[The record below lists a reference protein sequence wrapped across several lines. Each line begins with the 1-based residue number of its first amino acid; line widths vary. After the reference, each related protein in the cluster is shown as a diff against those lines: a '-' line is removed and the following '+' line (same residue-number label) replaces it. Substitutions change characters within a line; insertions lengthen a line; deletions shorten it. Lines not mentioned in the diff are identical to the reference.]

1 MIRYRSG
8 NIFETE
14 AKAIVNPVNCVG
26 VMGKG
31 LAKEFK
37 KKFLENF
44 IFYKQ
49 ECDSGNVHLG
59 RMCSYFDEGSL
70 KYIINFPTKNHWKD
84 KSNLS
89 DIEEGLKDLVRF
101 IKEENIHSIAIPAL
115 GCGLGGLDWEEVKQ
129 KMEDLLGVLEKEQV
143 IIYLPEGVCENF
155 FKLCENF
162 IERQEKLSLEK
173 VKGLSCVDKS
183 IEEIYKEC
191 CCLGYDWLNS
201 SEKTSMSA
209 DIMDWIEYNES
220 LPLGIYLEEPL
231 GSITDSL
238 TFCMSA
244 VEYNVKLL
252 YDHLKSRGVVK
263 YRPLRVTPAQRSIY
277 NYLGARTSEKE
288 YCFENSYYDEEVVFQ

>member
-1 MIRYRSG
+1 MIYHRSG
-8 NIFETE
+8 NIFETQAE
-14 AKAIVNPVNCVG
+14 AIVNPVNCVG

-37 KKFLENF
+37 SKYPDNF
-44 IFYKQ
+44 VFYKQ
-49 ECDSGNVHLG
+49 ECENGNVIPG
-59 RMCSYFDEGSL
+59 RMCVFKTAD
-70 KYIINFPTKNHWKD
+70 KYVINFPTKNHWGD
-84 KSNLS
+84 KSKIVDIDSGLENLV
-89 DIEEGLKDLVRF
+89 EVVKANN
-101 IKEENIHSIAIPAL
+101 IKSIAIPAL

-288 YCFENSYYDEEVVFQ
+288 YCFENSYYDEEEFFK

>member
-8 NIFETE
+8 NILETE

-37 KKFLENF
+37 KKFWENF

-49 ECDSGNVHLG
+49 ECDWGNVHLG
-59 RMCSYFDEGSL
+59 KMCVYRHDGKQE
-70 KYIINFPTKNHWKD
+70 YIVNFPTKNHWRD

-89 DIEEGLKDLVRF
+89 DIEEGLKDLVFF
-101 IKEENIHSIAIPAL
+101 IKKEKIHSIAIPAL
-115 GCGLGGLDWEEVKQ
+115 GCGLGGLDWEKTKQ
-129 KMEDLLGVLEKEQV
+129 KMEDLLGILEKEQV
-143 IIYLPEGVCENF
+143 IIYLPDGVCENF
-155 FKLCENF
+155 FKLCKDF

-173 VKGLSCVDKS
+173 GNRLFCVDKS

-191 CCLGYDWLNS
+191 RCLGYDWLKS

-209 DIMDWIEYNES
+209 DIGDWIEYNES

-231 GSITDSL
+231 GSIADSL
-238 TFCMSA
+238 TFCMAA

-252 YDHLKSRGVVK
+252 YEHLKSRGVVK

-277 NYLGARTSEKE
+277 NYLGERTSEKE
-288 YCFENSYYDEEVVFQ
+288 YCFENSYYDEEEFFK